1 MNTKKKQSRKQSK
14 NEVGAAYL
22 IGAVFLVLVI
32 LGIFWASSDGRNPVT
47 VLKEKTEFTGSSEK
61 GIYTELRYRVTLKNA
76 SFSEKTFALNGTFAE
91 GLFPVNE
98 TGMIGL
104 DEESSSSAFT
114 LGGREEKTFS
124 VLFVGTTAEN
134 VPEGTLPMPELT
146 VTVLD

>member
-1 MNTKKKQSRKQSK
+1 MNTKKKQSQKQSK
-14 NEVGAAYL
+14 KETAAAYL
-22 IGAVFLVLVI
+22 IGAAFLVLVI

-76 SFSEKTFALNGTFAE
+76 SFSGKEFTLNGVFEE

-104 DEESSSSAFT
+104 DEESASSAFT
-114 LGGREEKTFS
+114 LAGREEKTFS
-124 VLFVGTTAEN
+124 VLFVGTTAEK
-134 VPEGTLPMPELT
+134 VPEGTLPIPEFT
-146 VTVLD
+146 VTVLN

>member
-1 MNTKKKQSRKQSK
+1 MSTKKKQPDKQSK
-14 NEVGAAYL
+14 KETGAAYL
-22 IGAVFLVLVI
+22 IGAAFLVLVI
-32 LGIFWASSDGRNPVT
+32 LGVFLAASDGGSPV
-47 VLKEKTEFTGSSEK
+47 KIPEGKTEFAGAAEN
-61 GIYTELRYRVTLKNA
+61 GVYTELRYRVTVKNT
-76 SFSEKTFALNGTFAE
+76 SFSAKTFALNGTFAE

-134 VPEGTLPMPELT
+134 VPEGTLPLPELT

>member
-22 IGAVFLVLVI
+22 IGALFLALVI
-32 LGIFWASSDGRNPVT
+32 LGVFWAASDGRAPVK
-47 VLKEKTEFTGSSEK
+47 VPEGKTEFVGAVEN

-76 SFSEKTFALNGTFAE
+76 SFSGKEFTLNGVFAE
-91 GLFPVNE
+91 GKFPVNE

-104 DEESSSSAFT
+104 DEESASSAFT